1 MTMGFKTWRDE
12 RGLRTCWTFW
22 MSDDEL
28 SHRIPEFTRDLI
40 SHLSQS
46 PLLSSQVCAL
56 FELVSAIEQAQARES
71 LDSIIRPPPSSLP
84 LVDDMH
90 LPIFS
95 MEVPPDI
102 MAEIRQRS
110 LDCRLRLVDPTG
122 ALACNIWGI
131 RCHGRLDCPKFR
143 PISAVMSLSGIMQ
156 EVELNGR
163 L

>member
-1 MTMGFKTWRDE
+1 MGFKTWRDE

-28 SHRIPEFTRDLI
+28 SHRIPEFTRNLI
-40 SHLSQS
+40 SQLNQS

-71 LDSIIRPPPSSLP
+71 LDSIIRLPPP
-84 LVDDMH
+84 DDDRQ
-90 LPIFS
+90 IFGLK
-95 MEVPPDI
+95 VPSDI

-110 LDCRLRLVDPTG
+110 LDCRLRLVDPAG
-122 ALACNIWGI
+122 SLACNIWGTK
-131 RCHGRLDCPKFR
+131 CHGRLDCPKFR
-143 PISAVMSLSGIMQ
+143 PVSVVMSLSGIMQ
-156 EVELNGR
+156 EIELNGR